1 MTSELADVAS
11 DSARGGFYLLSGTA
25 VATVVLAI
33 GSILVAR
40 ILGPEIYGQY
50 ALALAIPQLL
60 YLFTELGISEG
71 ITKFTAEMLRTD
83 QKARIK
89 TLVKHALLL
98 RASTGIA
105 IFLISYIFADLFATS
120 LLNRP
125 ELAFYLRIG
134 AIAIL
139 FQVIFTTAASSFVG
153 LDKTERSALT
163 LNIQAISKTV
173 ISLVLVLMGF
183 TLTGA
188 ILGHVFSY
196 AISGIAG
203 LLLLYLI
210 FRHLSASQDKTF
222 RENTRTLLKFGTP
235 LYVSILLTGFVP
247 IFQNIVLAFFA
258 TDAQIGNYKAAINFA
273 TLMTTLAIPIRTAL
287 LPAFSKLSS
296 GDKKTVKEFFK
307 IANKYTAALVMP
319 ATILIMIFSNQIVQ
333 IIYGSTYNSA
343 AAYLTVYCFLYF
355 LVGIGF
361 LNFVSL
367 YNGLGETKITLRISL
382 ITFVVMLF
390 LSVPLTSSYGVTGLI
405 FAFLIASASG
415 QIYALFF
422 AKKRFT
428 LEFHTKPLLKI
439 YFISII
445 SSAIPL
451 LILNLAN
458 LPPLLAVAV
467 GGTLYL
473 LSYATLFPI
482 IRTITPDELQKITYI
497 IQGVP
502 LLWVIAKP
510 ILRYQK
516 KLLTLNLSIPRLK
529 YILK

>member
-1 MTSELADVAS
+1 
-11 DSARGGFYLLSGTA
+11 
-25 VATVVLAI
+25 
-33 GSILVAR
+33 
-40 ILGPEIYGQY
+40 
-50 ALALAIPQLL
+50 
-60 YLFTELGISEG
+60 
-71 ITKFTAEMLRTD
+71 
-83 QKARIK
+83 
-89 TLVKHALLL
+89 
-98 RASTGIA
+98 
-105 IFLISYIFADLFATS
+105 
-120 LLNRP
+120 
-125 ELAFYLRIG
+125 
-134 AIAIL
+134 
-139 FQVIFTTAASSFVG
+139 
-153 LDKTERSALT
+153 
-163 LNIQAISKTV
+163 
-173 ISLVLVLMGF
+173 
-183 TLTGA
+183 
-188 ILGHVFSY
+188 
-196 AISGIAG
+196 
-203 LLLLYLI
+203 
-210 FRHLSASQDKTF
+210 
-222 RENTRTLLKFGTP
+222 
-235 LYVSILLTGFVP
+235 
-247 IFQNIVLAFFA
+247 
-258 TDAQIGNYKAAINFA
+258 
-273 TLMTTLAIPIRTAL
+273 
-287 LPAFSKLSS
+287 
-296 GDKKTVKEFFK
+296 
-307 IANKYTAALVMP
+307 MP